1 MFLFSFLCSYLRS
14 PDGACLLTN
23 SDDNTL
29 RIFNLPT
36 ELYSGNAV
44 QGLSEMVFNNMLF
57 LSLYGYKL
65 FSTMTQLTITFPQ
78 PKYTYYIH
86 IFFLFIIMNTSCSQQ
101 WNNWYLLFHSQNIH
115 TYIYFFWFLMNKPLS
130 RKSIFSS
137 GGKKIIAY

>member
-1 MFLFSFLCSYLRS
+1 MGLIFIFVFFSKV

-57 LSLYGYKL
+57 LSLYEYKL
-65 FSTMTQLTITFPQ
+65 YLTMTQLTLTFPQ
-78 PKYTYYIH
+78 PKYTYIH
-86 IFFLFIIMNTSCSQQ
+86 IFFLF
-101 WNNWYLLFHSQNIH
+101 
-115 TYIYFFWFLMNKPLS
+115 LMNKSLS
-130 RKSIFSS
+130 RKSILVVRWSKNYCVVTALLYTFN
-137 GGKKIIAY
+137 KTFEINHNNYCLIMKT

>member
-65 FSTMTQLTITFPQ
+65 FSTMTQLTLTFPQ

-86 IFFLFIIMNTSCSQQ
+86 KFFLFIIMNTSCSQQ
-101 WNNWYLLFHSQNIH
+101 
-115 TYIYFFWFLMNKPLS
+115 
-130 RKSIFSS
+130 
-137 GGKKIIAY
+137 